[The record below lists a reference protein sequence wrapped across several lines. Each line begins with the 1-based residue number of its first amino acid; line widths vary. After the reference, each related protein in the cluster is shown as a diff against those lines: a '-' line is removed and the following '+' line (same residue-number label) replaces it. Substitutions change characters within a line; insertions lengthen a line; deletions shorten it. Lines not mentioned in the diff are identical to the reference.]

1 MEFIDKI
8 EKTFSKADYDRIMAA
23 YDFAAIA
30 HANTYR
36 KGTRIPYIKHPIEA
50 AEVVLEMTSDPSIII
65 ATLLHDVVEDTH
77 YSIADI
83 QERFGGRVAELVSY
97 ETEDKR
103 KGQKESDT

>member
-83 QERFGGRVAELVSY
+83 
-97 ETEDKR
+97 
-103 KGQKESDT
+103 